1 MDRPT
6 IAKTILDA
14 AGTGDTATV
23 LSLVN
28 GGADVNAADTEY
40 GQTPVWTAAEGGH
53 TETVRALAACGADVN
68 TADTEYG
75 QTPVYVAA
83 WGGHTETVQALEAC
97 GADVNT
103 TNDFGN
109 TPVHVAA
116 LMGHTETV
124 RALAAC
130 GADVHTANETG
141 DTPVHVAAGQ
151 GHTETVQALVE
162 CGADVNTADQE
173 GRTPVWVAARAGHT
187 ETVRALV
194 QQCGADPFPALRDA
208 ARLDNAEMIWT
219 LVRECGVNPA
229 GLSRAGKKA
238 RDLAPPGSRA
248 CGLLG
253 WLEELQEPEHA
264 LAPEAQAARA
274 AQEVANAAKR
284 DAEFECPLCLEKRHA
299 VALVPCGHRMCPEC
313 WATMRGLGLRSC
325 PFCRAPT
332 LTGAPQDS
340 WPDRHPLYSRF
351 CVEVP
356 TRRVPGAYCAS
367 SLQKGGSTA
376 RRSCS
381 CAPCRL

>member
-1 MDRPT
+1 
-6 IAKTILDA
+6 
-14 AGTGDTATV
+14 
-23 LSLVN
+23 
-28 GGADVNAADTEY
+28 
-40 GQTPVWTAAEGGH
+40 
-53 TETVRALAACGADVN
+53 
-68 TADTEYG
+68 
-75 QTPVYVAA
+75 
-83 WGGHTETVQALEAC
+83 
-97 GADVNT
+97 
-103 TNDFGN
+103 
-109 TPVHVAA
+109 
-116 LMGHTETV
+116 MGHTETV

-151 GHTETVQALVE
+151 GHTETVQALVKCGADAKAADQEGRTPVWVAARAGHTETVRALAE
-162 CGADVNTADQE
+162 CGADPKTADNVGRTPVWVAAREGHTATVRALAACFADVSTADQE
-173 GRTPVWVAARAGHT
+173 GRTPVWVAARAGHTETVLALVQQCGADPFPALVWVAARAGHT

-367 SLQKGGSTA
+367 SLQ
-376 RRSCS
+376 
-381 CAPCRL
+381 